1 MSVAR
6 GPVRN
11 VLIANRGEIACRIIR
26 TANRLGIKTVA
37 VFSDADADS
46 LHVAMADIA
55 VHIGLSPARDSY
67 LNIAAIL
74 EAARHTGADA
84 VHPGYGFLSENAE
97 FAEACT
103 AAGLKFIGPPAA
115 AIRAMGDK
123 GAAKALMAKA
133 GVPLVP
139 GYHGNDQNAEHLSI
153 QAGVIGF
160 PLLIKAS
167 AGGGGR
173 GMRVVRT
180 ADDFATSLVAAR
192 REAQAAFG
200 DDRVVLETF
209 IEHSRHIE
217 VQIFA
222 DGHGNIVH
230 LFDRDCSLQRRYQKV
245 VEEAPAP
252 RLAAAIGDEMR
263 AAAIAAGR
271 AVAYEGAGTVEF
283 ILAPDGGFFFLEM
296 NTRLQVEHPVTEKI
310 TGHDLVAWQFAI
322 AAGEPLPVGQ
332 DEIRCRGHAIEV
344 RLYAE
349 DPASGFLP
357 AAGRLEYLRFPDNG
371 AAIRVDA
378 GVRTGDEISIYYDP
392 LLAKIIA
399 YCDDRPQA
407 IQSLRQA
414 LADVRVA
421 GVTTN
426 LDFLGRLVGHET
438 FAAAQIDTGFIER
451 EGAGLVTAPVAAAPE
466 DLCLITLFL
475 LDERRRAA
483 APDAGPDA
491 VSSSDVRSP
500 WAKATGWRLN
510 GLATQDLRFR
520 EGPQDHCITATYQPS
535 SNSPWLF
542 DVAGERYECGLIS
555 LAGCEITARIGPTQH
570 QATIISTADTV
581 FLLREGRQRRFGR
594 IDRFAAIGQVEQT
607 VGALISPMPGRIIRV
622 HVKPGDSVRRG
633 QVLLVV
639 EAMKMEH
646 MIVAPGDGTVAEIHY
661 ATGDQVAEATEL
673 LRLEEA

>member
-74 EAARHTGADA
+74 EAAHHTGADA

-296 NTRLQVEHPVTEKI
+296 NTRLQVEHPGYRK
-310 TGHDLVAWQFAI
+310 
-322 AAGEPLPVGQ
+322 
-332 DEIRCRGHAIEV
+332 
-344 RLYAE
+344 
-349 DPASGFLP
+349 
-357 AAGRLEYLRFPDNG
+357 DN
-371 AAIRVDA
+371 
-378 GVRTGDEISIYYDP
+378 
-392 LLAKIIA
+392 
-399 YCDDRPQA
+399 
-407 IQSLRQA
+407 
-414 LADVRVA
+414 
-421 GVTTN
+421 
-426 LDFLGRLVGHET
+426 
-438 FAAAQIDTGFIER
+438 
-451 EGAGLVTAPVAAAPE
+451 
-466 DLCLITLFL
+466 
-475 LDERRRAA
+475 RA
-483 APDAGPDA
+483 
-491 VSSSDVRSP
+491 
-500 WAKATGWRLN
+500 
-510 GLATQDLRFR
+510 
-520 EGPQDHCITATYQPS
+520 
-535 SNSPWLF
+535 
-542 DVAGERYECGLIS
+542 
-555 LAGCEITARIGPTQH
+555 
-570 QATIISTADTV
+570 
-581 FLLREGRQRRFGR
+581 
-594 IDRFAAIGQVEQT
+594 
-607 VGALISPMPGRIIRV
+607 
-622 HVKPGDSVRRG
+622 
-633 QVLLVV
+633 
-639 EAMKMEH
+639 
-646 MIVAPGDGTVAEIHY
+646 
-661 ATGDQVAEATEL
+661 
-673 LRLEEA
+673 